1 MPHFLYL
8 LGLAVFAQGTSE
20 FMLAGLG
27 PDIARDLQ
35 VSLSDAGLLTSAFAV
50 GMVVGAPSMA
60 LLARR
65 LSPRGALLG
74 FLTCFLAVHVIGALT
89 GHFAVL
95 LVTRIVGALAN
106 AGFLAVALATAVSM
120 VRPDQ
125 KGRATSVLLGRVT
138 LACVAG
144 VPAGAF
150 LGQLWG
156 WRSAFWAVAAVSL
169 PALVAIARSVPVG
182 SAAVTDVA
190 GAPSGDGGAARGAD
204 VAAARSG
211 DGGASRGADQAA
223 SPSTGTPVPLAT
235 ELRTLRRPR
244 LRLALLLG
252 ALVNGATFC
261 AFTYLAPVITD
272 VAGLAEGWIPPLLAL
287 FGLGSFLGV
296 TLAGRLA
303 DSRPRAVAGGG
314 TVALVCAWTVF
325 ALTAGSGPAVI
336 ALVLLLGTLSFGVGA
351 TVISRILYAADGAP
365 TLSGAYATAALNMGA
380 ALGPALGGLT
390 LIWGPRGPLW
400 TSAALTALALVA
412 VPRAFK
418 VADVTSAGGAPYIQA
433 PPAP

>member
-50 GMVVGAPSMA
+50 GMVIGAPSMA

-74 FLTCFLAVHVIGALT
+74 FLSLFLCVHVVGALT
-89 GHFAVL
+89 ESFAVL
-95 LVTRIVGALAN
+95 LVTRIAGALAN

-125 KGRATSVLLGRVT
+125 KGRATSVLLGGVT

-144 VPAGAF
+144 VPAGAC

-169 PALVAIARSVPVG
+169 PALAAIARSVPG
-182 SAAVTDVA
+182 RAATGTGTGTDDA
-190 GAPSGDGGAARGAD
+190 TSPSGDGGAGQGAKGAPSPS
-204 VAAARSG
+204 AAA
-211 DGGASRGADQAA
+211 
-223 SPSTGTPVPLAT
+223 PVPLAA

-252 ALVNGATFC
+252 ALVNGATFG

-314 TVALVCAWTVF
+314 TVALVCGWTVL
-325 ALTAGSGPAVI
+325 ALTAGSAPAVV
-336 ALVLLLGTLSFGVGA
+336 ALVLPLGTLSFGVGA
-351 TVISRILYAADGAP
+351 TLISRILYAADGAP
-365 TLSGAYATAALNMGA
+365 TLSGAYATAALNTGA
-380 ALGPALGGLT
+380 ALGPALAALT
-390 LIWGPRGPLW
+390 LTWNPRGPLW

-412 VPRAFK
+412 LPQAFK
-418 VADVTSAGGAPYIQA
+418 ERCQSPVAGSTPWTPTRSGS
-433 PPAP
+433 